1 MDRRLGHAS
10 TAASIG
16 RVTVAAV
23 ILAASAESALAD
35 ADGLASVRRI
45 ADAAWSGG
53 ATPIVVVSF
62 DPDGAVAAALAGASV
77 TLAAPAPVEG
87 GPIAQIRRG
96 IEVARAEIQG
106 TDAAIVWPAGLTWVG
121 PETVTSLM
129 EAHGTD
135 AGTLLR
141 PAYDGEPGWPA
152 LVPVRHVAVMAE
164 VGPERGPDDV
174 LFDLGAAGVPIRLLD
189 LGDPGTTHDR
199 SVPISELPPYDGPPE
214 PAARHT
220 HEWGAGLADEPE
232 DSPLE
237 GPALAPYGQAADP
250 DQPS

>member
-1 MDRRLGHAS
+1 M
-10 TAASIG
+10 
-16 RVTVAAV
+16 TVAAV

-87 GPIAQIRRG
+87 GPVAQIRRG
-96 IEVARAEIQG
+96 IEVAMAEIQG

-121 PETVTSLM
+121 PETVTSLI

-135 AGTLLR
+135 PETLLR
-141 PAYDGEPGWPA
+141 PIYQAEPGWPVLLPARYVEA
-152 LVPVRHVAVMAE
+152 LGRIAPD
-164 VGPERGPDDV
+164 RGPDDV
-174 LFDLGAAGVPIRLLD
+174 LVDLGASGVPVRELD

-199 SVPISELPPYDGPPE
+199 GVPIGDLPPYDGPPE

-220 HEWGAGLADEPE
+220 HEWGAALADEPE

-237 GPALAPYGQAADP
+237 GPALAPFGQAADP
-250 DQPS
+250 DQSS

>member
-1 MDRRLGHAS
+1 M
-10 TAASIG
+10 
-16 RVTVAAV
+16 TVAAV

-45 ADAAWSGG
+45 ADSAWSGG
-53 ATPIVVVSF
+53 ATPIVVVSI

-87 GPIAQIRRG
+87 GPVAQIRRG
-96 IEVARAEIQG
+96 IEVAMAEIRG
-106 TDAAIVWPAGLTWVG
+106 TDAAFVWPARLTWVG
-121 PETVTSLM
+121 PETVTSLI

-135 AGTLLR
+135 PATLLR
-141 PAYDGEPGWPA
+141 PTYQAEAGWPVLLPTRYLEA
-152 LVPVRHVAVMAE
+152 LARIGADRGPDEVLVDLAASGVPVR
-164 VGPERGPDDV
+164 D
-174 LFDLGAAGVPIRLLD
+174 LD

-199 SVPISELPPYDGPPE
+199 GVPIGRLPPYEGPPE

-220 HEWGAGLADEPE
+220 HEWGAALADEPE